1 MALLLYFNHEKT
13 SVDRI
18 FEYTTLEFLE
28 NKTKQNNLAMMY
40 YSSYIF
46 LELICWYF
54 SLLVFNC
61 IQEWVWPLVFFKPDV
76 LIKIWNNG
84 YSDLF
89 KN

>member
-54 SLLVFNC
+54 LSLFSIV
-61 IQEWVWPLVFFKPDV
+61 
-76 LIKIWNNG
+76 
-84 YSDLF
+84 F
-89 KN
+89 KNEFGL